1 MKAIHG
7 DKAKNDK
14 IDSYKIA
21 KLLQGGNFPLVY
33 QYPKNRRAT
42 RDLLRRKTRL
52 VRYVQK
58 FASYRRL
65 VKCKA
70 ESAGKLYGTQGN
82 KIGNAYLRW
91 AFSEAVVLHLRE

>member
-42 RDLLRRKTRL
+42 RDLL
-52 VRYVQK
+52 
-58 FASYRRL
+58 
-65 VKCKA
+65 
-70 ESAGKLYGTQGN
+70 
-82 KIGNAYLRW
+82 
-91 AFSEAVVLHLRE
+91 